1 MTQPTDTLFR
11 EEFVARK
18 EWRYF
23 EKTEGIFYKR
33 KSRVRWLSL
42 GDANTTFYHNS
53 CIAHQARNAIRYL
66 IDDQNQKVDEKE
78 AVKTLAVDYFQR
90 LLGRENSEV
99 QPFTVEELKA
109 NIPYR
114 FPQEWTNDF
123 VTPPSDEEITGII
136 FGMLKSKAP

>member
-1 MTQPTDTLFR
+1 M
-11 EEFVARK
+11 
-18 EWRYF
+18 
-23 EKTEGIFYKR
+23 
-33 KSRVRWLSL
+33 